1 MHRCAVEKELEA
13 ADSIQEDPLLRRA
26 GVSPLLTGSKE
37 DAGFSLP
44 ELEFSPRLGPQGDAK
59 SEVSSPLVLHEDDER
74 WHHLSLLPQDSEAAK
89 SPRIGRGLEAT
100 TDLLPSLLDDDEE
113 LRLRIDAPL
122 NMDAMIPFPLQTPTQ
137 RIVGFHSFFHRPD
150 GASRSGLVS
159 PFKDSVRLLSPTA
172 MDKKVLVTDNDL
184 KLVSAEESPRVLR
197 GRSIPQSL
205 SHRSRVA
212 PYKSTRKSSSSR
224 DTKEAPETESA
235 DASSG
240 LHARRWRDH
249 THAGTPFGDAP
260 HPARS
265 PRAASPSAR
274 RSPVSQRRER
284 LFPPFAQDSLA
295 GYEWG
300 AAPASAAASRAS
312 CRLPGIAAFAR
323 TECPGDW
330 QSIGREACTLPS
342 NRAAGT
348 PWSAEQRPMPRVR
361 QSAAILRSPREMQF
375 ASPPARPMRLRP
387 MRKIGIY
394 TPEQR
399 RERIRRFHEKR
410 KQRVFHKRVKYDC
423 RKRLA
428 IACPRIKGR
437 FVKREEYEQA
447 MAAASAEAQDDA
459 AWQSHSTRSEE
470 EDEEYAC
477 DVGHGTGLTDEES
490 APSEVAVSPWMPEVA
505 ADATLPSSFL
515 GDLEP
520 NHPGASE
527 LLQIKV

>member
-26 GVSPLLTGSKE
+26 GVSPLLTSSKE

-59 SEVSSPLVLHEDDER
+59 SEVSSPLVLDEDDER
-74 WHHLSLLPQDSEAAK
+74 WQHLSLLPQDNEAAK
-89 SPRIGRGLEAT
+89 SPRVGRGLEAT

-150 GASRSGLVS
+150 DASRSGLVS

-184 KLVSAEESPRVLR
+184 KLVSAEESLR
-197 GRSIPQSL
+197 
-205 SHRSRVA
+205 
-212 PYKSTRKSSSSR
+212 
-224 DTKEAPETESA
+224 
-235 DASSG
+235 
-240 LHARRWRDH
+240 
-249 THAGTPFGDAP
+249 
-260 HPARS
+260 
-265 PRAASPSAR
+265 
-274 RSPVSQRRER
+274 
-284 LFPPFAQDSLA
+284 
-295 GYEWG
+295 
-300 AAPASAAASRAS
+300 
-312 CRLPGIAAFAR
+312 
-323 TECPGDW
+323 
-330 QSIGREACTLPS
+330 
-342 NRAAGT
+342 
-348 PWSAEQRPMPRVR
+348 
-361 QSAAILRSPREMQF
+361 F

-490 APSEVAVSPWMPEVA
+490 APSEVAVSPWMPEAA